1 MVKFSQVLERSKKI
15 FTKSHILTFLLVFL
29 LVVAL
34 LVSYYFYSKYQNS
47 KNLVNNPSQATVAEV
62 ESLKQKISALIEL
75 PKEEEPIPATVSD
88 VTKLKDQT
96 FFAKAKNGDKVLI
109 YSKAK
114 IAILYRPSVDKIINV
129 APVNLGDSQ
138 TATPSSAQA
147 QKTYDI
153 VLYNGTTTVGLT
165 TKVQQD
171 LYSKTKEFNVV
182 DRDNAFSNTYSD
194 TLVIDF
200 IGNATVAKNLADFV
214 GGRIASLPDGEKK
227 PENADFLVI
236 LGADQN

>member
-1 MVKFSQVLERSKKI
+1 MAKLVFLIGVSKKI
-15 FTKSHILTFLLVFL
+15 FTKNHILTFLFVFVLVIAFL
-29 LVVAL
+29 VA
-34 LVSYYFYSKYQNS
+34 YYYYTKYQDS
-47 KNLVNNPSQATVAEV
+47 KQSQDNVTSQTEAEIDR
-62 ESLKQKISALIEL
+62 LKEKIGALIEL
-75 PKEEEPIPATVSD
+75 PKGEEPIPATVSD

-96 FFAKAKNGDKVLI
+96 FFAKAKNGDKVLV

-114 IAILYRPSVDKIINV
+114 LAILYRPSVDKIINV

-138 TATPSSAQA
+138 TATPSSVQA
-147 QKTYDI
+147 QKAYDI

-165 TKVQQD
+165 TKVRD
-171 LYSKTKEFNVV
+171 TLYSKTKEFNVV
-182 DRDNAFSNTYSD
+182 DRDNAFSNTYSN

-200 IGNATVAKNLADFV
+200 IGNSAVAKNLADFV
-214 GGRIASLPDGEKK
+214 KGRVASLPDGEKK

>member
-1 MVKFSQVLERSKKI
+1 MSKFSGLVDRSKKI
-15 FTKSHILTFLLVFL
+15 FTKNHILTFLFVFVLVIAFL
-29 LVVAL
+29 VA
-34 LVSYYFYSKYQNS
+34 YYYYTKYQDS
-47 KNLVNNPSQATVAEV
+47 KQSQNNVTVQTEAEADR
-62 ESLKQKISALIEL
+62 LKEKIGILIEL
-75 PKEEEPIPATVSD
+75 PKGEEPIPATVSD

-96 FFAKAKNGDKVLI
+96 FFAKAQNGDKVLI

-114 IAILYRPSVDKIINV
+114 MAVLYRPSTNKIINV
-129 APVNLGDSQ
+129 APVNLGDTQ
-138 TATPSSAQA
+138 TATPSSTQA
-147 QKTYDI
+147 PKVYDI

-165 TKVQQD
+165 TKVQTS

-182 DRDNAFSNTYSD
+182 DRDNAFSNTYSN

-214 GGRIASLPDGEKK
+214 GGRVASLPDGEKK